1 MNDALSERMRV
12 ALSGTQGVVREQ
24 QHEAG
29 QSFTIRRVD
38 AGKLVLPSGR
48 ICVADAFNP
57 DVFPPLNRI
66 VPPGE
71 YPVQIVIAELP
82 RNLPFGNP
90 RGAFL
95 MVKFS
100 EAQANSWEPA
110 TAVSAA
116 DPCFADDD
124 PNGFVQEGYS
134 AVFSPEAGAVHFARV
149 QEQFEEHEKLVE
161 GLQER
166 IGHCDWC
173 NYRPGKDSANVIV
186 CSGGFGD
193 GRYHCYNGVDAAG
206 RVTHLVIDF
215 EIAGPKSFF
224 RKIPPQ

>member
-12 ALSGTQGVVREQ
+12 ALTGTHGAVREE

-38 AGKLVLPSGR
+38 AGKIVLPSGR
-48 ICVADAFNP
+48 ICVADAFSP
-57 DVFPPLNRI
+57 DVFPPMNRI
-66 VPPGE
+66 VPPGS

-82 RNLPFGNP
+82 QNLPFGNA

-95 MVKFS
+95 VVQFS
-100 EAQANSWEPA
+100 EAQVVSWEAA

-116 DPCFADDD
+116 DPCFDDDD

-134 AVFSPEAGAVHFARV
+134 AVFSPEAGAAHFARV
-149 QEQFEEHEKLVE
+149 YQQFDEHANLIE
-161 GLQER
+161 GLVQK

-173 NYRPGKDSANVIV
+173 NYRPGEDAANVIV

-193 GRYHCYNGVDAAG
+193 GTYHCYNGLDAAG

-215 EIAGPKSFF
+215 EIAGP
-224 RKIPPQ
+224 